1 MVYADEKYYTEK
13 YLLGRKPV
21 ISSGFP
27 FYARQASQVIDQH
40 TFGRLKYV
48 QDVPE
53 LVKMCCCELA
63 EEEFRREKQQ
73 RDSGGKTAEKIG
85 TYSVSLERRVIWLR
99 HHDWACGISS
109 KSGWR
114 IPGCVIR
121 GWIDV
126 YQFGCDTVPVQQ
138 GRVDG
143 EIHP

>member
-1 MVYADEKYYTEK
+1 MIYADEKYYTEK

-40 TFGRLKYV
+40 TFGRLKDV

-73 RDSGGKTAEKIG
+73 RESGGKTAEKIG
-85 TYSVSLERRVIWLR
+85 TYSVSFGTARDLAEASRLGLRYIVKKWLEDTGL
-99 HHDWACGISS
+99 C
-109 KSGWR
+109 
-114 IPGCVIR
+114 
-121 GWIDV
+121 
-126 YQFGCDTVPVQQ
+126 YQG
-138 GRVDG
+138 VD
-143 EIHP
+143 